1 MVTREIEND
10 ITSLR
15 FFFNGRGHF
24 KASRALELAIR
35 IHNGLRKDGKTPE
48 YHHQLCITHH
58 LRTLANS
65 LSEPEYTF
73 CTALLHDSVE
83 DHPDKVTL
91 DRIEDLCGVE
101 VRDAVELLTK
111 TGKVTD
117 HYFGSLRFNPIASI
131 VKAAD
136 RVHNF
141 QTMVGVFS
149 IEKQGRYIGE
159 TEEFIIPMLEE
170 AALRFPEQE
179 PAYANLK
186 LVLKSQIELIKHIHI
201 ANS

>member
-1 MVTREIEND
+1 MIPRDVEND

-15 FFFNGRGHF
+15 FFFNGKGYF

-35 IHNGLRKDGKTPE
+35 IHDGVRKDGKTLE

-58 LRTLANS
+58 LRTLAGYLCNA
-65 LSEPEYTF
+65 ENTF

-83 DHPDKVTL
+83 DHPNKITL
-91 DRIEDLCGVE
+91 KEIEEHFGVE
-101 VRDAVELLTK
+101 VTDAVDLLTK
-111 TGKVTD
+111 TGKIAD
-117 HYFGSLRFNPIASI
+117 HYFRSITYDPIASI

-136 RVHNF
+136 RIHNF

-170 AALRFPEQE
+170 AALKFPEQE

-186 LVLKSQIELIKHIHI
+186 LVLKSQIDLIRHIHK
-201 ANS
+201 AMN